1 MGEWRLSQ
9 CQYRGIVKGAPRSSL
24 AAELIVRAGRVKG
37 ESPSGV
43 STEKIVL
50 VAMVFSYDV
59 IVRDVNIESRVE
71 YNSQN
76 VLFVML
82 KE

>member
-1 MGEWRLSQ
+1 MTIGADDVWRE
-9 CQYRGIVKGAPRSSL
+9 YGGMEIVTMPVSEDVTGAQRSSL

-50 VAMVFSYDV
+50 VVMVFTYDV
-59 IVRDVNIESRVE
+59 IVRDVNIEL
-71 YNSQN
+71 Q
-76 VLFVML
+76 
-82 KE
+82 